1 MAYQESLDYLYG
13 LQKFG
18 IKLGL
23 ENIRAL
29 LDRLGHPERAY
40 GVIHV
45 AGSNGK
51 GSVCA
56 YLDRILREAGLRVG
70 LYTSPH
76 LHSFT
81 ERIRVN
87 GVPIEE
93 TQVAA
98 YTEELRK
105 VAGSLPSTFFEFT
118 TAMALLHFQR
128 ERVDFA
134 VLETGMGGRLDAT
147 NAVESPRVT
156 VITSICRDHAGHL
169 GNDLATIAGEK
180 GGIIKSGVPLVLGL
194 QDPEADQVLHALAR
208 EKRAPVRNVGSV
220 LGSDGDDA
228 PLSWHG
234 QHWELEGLHSGLLGA
249 HQRENLALALGAAEI
264 LAEQGEPLT
273 PTVARAGI
281 AKTRWPG
288 RLEWWGGARRILLDG
303 AHNEGGAAVLA
314 DYLRHLAPRAVRW
327 VVGLKGD
334 KEAAA
339 ILSPLL
345 PWVAELY
352 CTVPPVEEA
361 VPPEILAQLGRE
373 AGRPARV
380 FSCCAEALA
389 AALQGQEQQTGEI
402 VLVAGSLFLV
412 AAAREYLAGDGP
424 MADPLL

>member
-1 MAYQESLDYLYG
+1 MAYRESLDYLYG

-23 ENIRAL
+23 DNIRAL

-56 YLDRILREAGLRVG
+56 YLDRMLREAGLRVG

-93 TQVAA
+93 TRVAA
-98 YTEELRK
+98 YTEELRR
-105 VAGSLPSTFFEFT
+105 VAGELPSTFFEFT

-147 NAVESPRVT
+147 NAVDSPRVT

-169 GNDLATIAGEK
+169 GDDLATIAGEK
-180 GGIIKSGVPLVLGL
+180 GGIIKPGVPLVLGR
-194 QDPEADQVLHALAR
+194 QAPETDRVLRALAR
-208 EKRAPVRNVGSV
+208 ERQAPIRDCGNVSGPE
-220 LGSDGDDA
+220 GDDVL
-228 PLSWHG
+228 LSWHG
-234 QHWELEGLHSGLLGA
+234 RDWILEGLRPGLLGA

-264 LAEQGEPLT
+264 LAEQGVSLT
-273 PTVARAGI
+273 PTVVRAGI
-281 AKTRWPG
+281 AGTRWPG
-288 RLEWWGGARRILLDG
+288 RLEWWGGQRRILLDG

-314 DYLRHLAPRAVRW
+314 DYLRHLAPGAVRW

-345 PWVAELY
+345 PWVTELY
-352 CTVPPVEEA
+352 CTSPPVEEA
-361 VPPEILAQLGRE
+361 VPPETLARLGRDAE
-373 AGRPARV
+373 RPTRV
-380 FSCCAEALA
+380 FASCAEALA
-389 AALQGQEQQTGEI
+389 AALKEQRPGEI

-412 AAAREYLAGDGP
+412 AAAREYLAGGGTI
-424 MADPLL
+424 ADPLL

>member
-1 MAYQESLDYLYG
+1 VAYRESLDYLYG

-23 ENIRAL
+23 NNIRAL
-29 LDRLGHPERAY
+29 LDRLGRPERAY

-87 GVPIEE
+87 GVPIAE
-93 TQVAA
+93 TRVAA

-105 VAGSLPSTFFEFT
+105 VAGSLPNTFFEFT

-147 NAVESPRVT
+147 NAVECPRVT
-156 VITSICRDHAGHL
+156 VITSICRDHAAHL
-169 GNDLATIAGEK
+169 GDDLATIAGEK
-180 GGIIKSGVPLVLGL
+180 GGIIKPGVPLVLGR
-194 QDPEADQVLHALAR
+194 QAVEVDRVFHSLAR
-208 EKRAPVRNVGSV
+208 ERQAPVRDVGNV
-220 LGSDGDDA
+220 LGPDGDDA
-228 PLSWHG
+228 PLSWRGHR
-234 QHWELEGLHSGLLGA
+234 WELEGLRPGLPGA
-249 HQRENLALALGAAEI
+249 HQRENLALALGAAEV
-264 LAEQGEPLT
+264 LAEQGVPLT
-273 PTVARAGI
+273 PAVARAGL

-288 RLEWWGGARRILLDG
+288 RLEWWGGERRILLDG

-314 DYLRHLAPRAVRW
+314 DYLRRLEPRVVRW

-334 KEAAA
+334 KEASA

-345 PWVAELY
+345 PWVTELY
-352 CTVPPVEEA
+352 CTTPPVEEP
-361 VPPEILAQLGRE
+361 VPPETLARLGRDY
-373 AGRPARV
+373 GRSARV
-380 FSCCAEALA
+380 FACCAEALE
-389 AALQGQEQQTGEI
+389 AALDEQRPGDI

-412 AAAREYLAGDGP
+412 AAARECLAAGGP
-424 MADPLL
+424 IADPLL